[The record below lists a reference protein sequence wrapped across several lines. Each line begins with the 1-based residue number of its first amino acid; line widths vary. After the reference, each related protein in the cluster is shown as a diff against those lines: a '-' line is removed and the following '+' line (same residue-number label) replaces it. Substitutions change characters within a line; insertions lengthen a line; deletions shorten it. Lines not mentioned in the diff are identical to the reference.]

1 MAIKVHYEADLD
13 IIRNMRVAVIGY
25 GSQGHAHALNLH
37 DSGVDVVVGLREGSS
52 SKAEAEAKGLV
63 VKTIEDAT
71 QWGEV
76 IVVLV
81 PDQHQKRVYEEH
93 MKEFMKPG
101 KALAFGHGFN
111 IHYEQIV
118 PPEGVDV
125 FMVAPKS
132 PGHLVRRVYE
142 EGKGVPCLVAIAQDA
157 SGTTLDLALS
167 YAKAIG
173 GIRAGVIETT
183 FKDETETDLFG
194 EQAVLCGGAEALI
207 KAGFETL
214 TEAGYPP
221 ELAYFECLHELKLI
235 VDLIYEGG
243 LEYMNYSISDT
254 AEYGNYTRGPR
265 LIDDSTKARMR
276 DILKEVQ
283 SGQFA
288 HEWIEECEQG
298 GNGLLELRR
307 QSKEHPIEKI
317 GKKLRSMMSWI
328 RSSAPARSEQEA
340 AAAEV

>member
-1 MAIKVHYEADLD
+1 MTVHYEADLD
-13 IIRNMRVAVIGY
+13 VITSRRVAVIGY

-37 DSGVDVVVGLREGSS
+37 DSGVDVAVGLREGSS
-52 SKAEAEAKGLV
+52 SREEAEAKGLI
-63 VKTIEDAT
+63 VKGISEAT
-71 QWGEV
+71 QWGD
-76 IVVLV
+76 VVVLLV
-81 PDQHQKRVYEEH
+81 PDQHQKRVYEDYMAEH
-93 MKEFMKPG
+93 MKAG
-101 KALAFGHGFN
+101 KALVFGHGFN
-111 IHYEQIV
+111 IHYDQIV

-132 PGHLVRRVYE
+132 PGHLVRRVFE
-142 EGKGVPCLVAIAQDA
+142 EGKGVPCLVAVAQDA
-157 SGTTLDLALS
+157 SGEALDLALS
-167 YAKAIG
+167 YAKGIG

-207 KAGFETL
+207 KTGFETL

-254 AEYGNYTRGPR
+254 AEFGNYTRGPR
-265 LIDDSTKARMR
+265 VIDASTKERMR
-276 DILKEVQ
+276 AILGEVQ
-283 SGQFA
+283 DGTFA
-288 HEWIEECEQG
+288 REWIAENEAGCKQ
-298 GNGLLELRR
+298 LLELRR

-317 GKKLRSMMSWI
+317 GRKLRSMMSWI
-328 RSSAPARSEQEA
+328 RDAGSDGSKEEA
-340 AAAEV
+340 AVQA